1 MIPRRIWSDRSETT
15 AVRADRDHRSRL
27 GYTDRMSVNPL
38 AYHIT
43 FGTYGTRLHGDPRG
57 TVDRKANKPGDPI
70 IGAEPD
76 WERMERSSLRFP
88 AMLLTTENRSFI
100 EFVVPSLCDRGGWEL
115 HVCAAKPDHVHV
127 LLATSREAKPVRRWL
142 KTWLSQALNEC
153 LGSEPPAVP
162 TSAWDQSRPLCG
174 RTATTGRGSVT
185 RGSVTRVVRIEIALG
200 GPRAAASNG
209 CGTRS
214 TLTTYTT
221 TLCASGSPFIRSA
234 SAQLRP
240 SESAAVSAVG
250 GYPGGA
256 AIVGQS
262 DVRRSFY

>member
-1 MIPRRIWSDRSETT
+1 MSDRSEPT

-27 GYTDRMSVNPL
+27 GYTDRMSVHPL

-153 LGSEPPAVP
+153 LGSEPPAVRADRDHR
-162 TSAWDQSRPLCG
+162 SRLGNEGLGNEGGEDRNRSWWSKGGSIKWVWDEKYFDN
-174 RTATTGRGSVT
+174 VYDYI
-185 RGSVTRVVRIEIALG
+185 VRQRITVYSI
-200 GPRAAASNG
+200 
-209 CGTRS
+209 
-214 TLTTYTT
+214 
-221 TLCASGSPFIRSA
+221 
-234 SAQLRP
+234 
-240 SESAAVSAVG
+240 
-250 GYPGGA
+250 
-256 AIVGQS
+256 
-262 DVRRSFY
+262 D